1 MTGKRLAYQSEV
13 APIKQL
19 FLKHA
24 RDAFVSPVAVEE
36 QWRRLKY
43 TAPPAL
49 DKAIHEYENF
59 LSLISSLGGVDIHFL
74 PADGRVG
81 LDSMYVRDSSVACDE
96 GMILCR
102 MGKAQREAEPAVLEE
117 IYRAADVPVRGSIV
131 GEGRLEGGDA
141 AWIDSRTL
149 VVARSDRTNEGGIRQ
164 LKAMVR
170 GCADEV
176 IVVDLPDW
184 RGPGDVFHL
193 MSILSP
199 IDHDLALVYSP
210 LMPDMLRDA
219 LTSRGITMIDVPEN
233 EFDTMGCN
241 VLALA
246 PRTCILLKGNT
257 ETSRR
262 LRSHGASVHAFEGR
276 EICAKGSG
284 GPTCLTRP
292 TLREMTAHDEN

>member
-1 MTGKRLAYQSEV
+1 VTGKRLAYQSEV
-13 APIKQL
+13 APIEQL

-24 RDAFVSPVAVEE
+24 RDAFVSPAAVDE
-36 QWRRLKY
+36 QWRGLNY

-49 DKAIHEYENF
+49 DRAIREYEDL
-59 LSLISSLGGVDIHFL
+59 LSLISSLGVADLHFL

-81 LDSMYVRDSSVACDE
+81 LDSIYVRDPSVACDE

-117 IYRAADVPVRGSIV
+117 IYRAAGVQVRGSIV
-131 GEGRLEGGDA
+131 GEGRLEGGDTV
-141 AWIDSRTL
+141 WIDPRTL
-149 VVARSDRTNEGGIRQ
+149 VVARSDRTNEEGIRQ
-164 LKAMVR
+164 LKGLVR
-170 GCADEV
+170 GCAEEV
-176 IVVDLPDW
+176 IVVELPQW

-199 IDHDLALVYSP
+199 IDHDLALIYSP
-210 LMPDMLRDA
+210 LMPDTLRDA
-219 LTSRGITMIDVPEN
+219 LTSRGIEMIEVPEN

-241 VLALA
+241 ALALA
-246 PRTCILLKGNT
+246 PRTCILLKGNP
-257 ETSRR
+257 ETCRR
-262 LRSHGASVHAFEGR
+262 LRSHGARAHTFEGR

-292 TLREMTAHDEN
+292 TLRNMTTSR